1 MNWRVQ
7 ELYCRAYN
15 ILREHWA
22 HPFQA
27 VRHQIAATLATLTS
41 MDIPWA
47 GPGAK
52 PGDNIGE
59 GFPSKKLFID
69 EVVPLLS
76 LNCPNPEF
84 SGSRSLSPASSIN
97 TSHSSSEDVSM
108 AEPGEDEEPKRGK
121 RTLEMVSAAGRLF
134 LKRRTVLLTFRL
146 SGR

>member
-52 PGDNIGE
+52 QGDNIGE

-84 SGSRSLSPASSIN
+84 SGSRSLSPSSSIN

-108 AEPGEDEEPKRGK
+108 AEPGEDEESKRGK

-134 LKRRTVLLTFRL
+134 LKR
-146 SGR
+146 